1 MAKKNKIKIIP
12 LGGLGEIGKNLTVF
26 EYGNEIIVL
35 DCGMAFPD
43 EDMPGVDAVIPDI
56 TYLIKNQDKVKA
68 LFITH
73 GHEDHIGCI
82 PYFLNEIN
90 IPVYGTRMA
99 IGLIE
104 QKLKE
109 FGRLSVSKLNRVNAG
124 DVINISKNFSV
135 EFLRVNHSISDAAGV
150 AIKTPAGTI
159 VHTGDFKIDCTPIQG
174 SMIDLARFGQLGT
187 QGVLALMSDS
197 TNAERPGY
205 TMSERTVGEKFDSI
219 FEKTKK
225 RIIVATFA
233 SNVDRVN
240 QIIAAA
246 VKHNRKV
253 AVSGRS
259 MINMIEVATNLGYL
273 DIPKGTLISL
283 DEVRKYNNH
292 QIVIITTG
300 SQGEPMSA
308 LTRMAFSDH
317 KKIEITKDDLVI
329 ISASPIPGNEKPV
342 SNVINELYHK
352 GAEVIHQS
360 LMEVHVSG
368 HACREE
374 LKIIMGLTKPK
385 YFIPVHGEHRH
396 LLKHSEI
403 ALSMGIPD
411 ENIFRLENGQV
422 LELDKEEGKVTGSV
436 PSGKVLV
443 DGYGVGDV
451 GNIVL
456 RDRKHL
462 SQYGIII
469 ASITL
474 TPKKKLVAGPDIISR
489 GFVYVR
495 ENEDLMEALKQVATD
510 SINDTLRSK
519 NNDWTAI
526 KTNLKNAL
534 GEFIYEKTKRK
545 PMILPII
552 QEVDVNE

>member
-56 TYLIKNQDKVKA
+56 TYLMKNQDKVKA

-90 IPVYGTRMA
+90 VPVYGTRMA

-124 DVINISKNFSV
+124 DVINVSKNFSV

-150 AIKTPAGTI
+150 AIKTPAGVI

-174 SMIDLARFGQLGT
+174 TMIDLARFGQLGT

-273 DIPKGTLISL
+273 EIPKGTLISL

-317 KKIEITKDDLVI
+317 KKVEITKDDLVI

-385 YFIPVHGEHRH
+385 YFLPVHGEHRH

-403 ALSMGIPD
+403 ALSMGIPED
-411 ENIFRLENGQV
+411 KIFRLENGQV
-422 LELDKEEGKVTGSV
+422 LELDRDEGKVTGSV
-436 PSGKVLV
+436 PAGRVLV

-495 ENEDLMEALKQVATD
+495 ENEDLMEALRQVATD

-526 KTNLKNAL
+526 KTNLRSAL
-534 GEFIYEKTKRK
+534 GDFIYEKTKRK
-545 PMILPII
+545 PMVLPII
-552 QEVDVNE
+552 QEVDIAE

>member
-1 MAKKNKIKIIP
+1 MAKKNKIKVIP

-90 IPVYGTRMA
+90 VPVYGTRMA

-124 DVINISKNFSV
+124 DVINVSKNFSV

-150 AIKTPAGTI
+150 AIKTPAGVI

-174 SMIDLARFGQLGT
+174 TMIDLARFGQLGT

-205 TMSERTVGEKFDSI
+205 TMSESTVGEKFDSI

-273 DIPKGTLISL
+273 EIPKGTLISL

-317 KKIEITKDDLVI
+317 KKVEITKDDLVI

-403 ALSMGIPD
+403 AYSMGIP
-411 ENIFRLENGQV
+411 EEKVFRLENGQV
-422 LELDKEEGKVTGSV
+422 LELDRDEGKVTGTV
-436 PSGKVLV
+436 PAGRVLV

-495 ENEDLMEALKQVATD
+495 ENEDLMEALRQVATD

-519 NNDWTAI
+519 NSDWTAI
-526 KTNLKNAL
+526 KTNLRSAL
-534 GEFIYEKTKRK
+534 GDFIYEKTKRK

-552 QEVDVNE
+552 QEVDINE

>member
-56 TYLIKNQDKVKA
+56 TYLEKNRDKVKA

-73 GHEDHIGCI
+73 GHEDHIGSI
-82 PYFLNEIN
+82 PYFLREIN
-90 IPVYGTRMA
+90 VPVYGTRMA

-104 QKLKE
+104 QKLRE
-109 FGRLSVSKLNRVNAG
+109 HGILSVSKLNRVHAG
-124 DVINISKNFSV
+124 DTINVSKNFSV

-150 AIKTPAGTI
+150 SIKTPAGII
-159 VHTGDFKIDCTPIQG
+159 VHTGDFKIDCTPIEG
-174 SMIDLARFGQLGT
+174 AMIDLARFGELGN

-205 TMSERTVGEKFDSI
+205 TMSERTVGEKFENI
-219 FEKTKK
+219 FSATKK

-240 QIIAAA
+240 QIISAA
-246 VKHNRKV
+246 VKYNRKV

-259 MINMIEVATNLGYL
+259 MINIIEVASSLGYL

-317 KKIEITKDDLVI
+317 KKVEITKDDLVI
-329 ISASPIPGNEKPV
+329 ISASPIPGNEKSI
-342 SNVINELYHK
+342 SNVINELYRK

-374 LKIIMGLTKPK
+374 LKIIIGLTKPK
-385 YFIPVHGEHRH
+385 YFIPVHGEQRH
-396 LLKHSEI
+396 LLKHAEI
-403 ALSMGIPD
+403 GESMGISPD
-411 ENIFRLENGQV
+411 NIFKLENGQV
-422 LELDKEEGKVTGSV
+422 LELCAESGKVTGVV
-436 PSGKVLV
+436 PAGKVLV

-462 SQYGIII
+462 AQDGIII
-469 ASITL
+469 AVLSL
-474 TPKKKLVAGPDIISR
+474 NKEGMLMSGPDIISR

-495 ENEDLMEALKQVATD
+495 DNEDLIEALRIVADT
-510 SINDTLRSK
+510 SVKDTLISK
-519 NNDWTAI
+519 HKDWSTI
-526 KTNLKNAL
+526 KTNLRNEL

-552 QEVDVNE
+552 MEV

>member
-26 EYGNEIIVL
+26 EYGDEIILL

-56 TYLIKNQDKVKA
+56 TYLEKNREKVKA
-68 LFITH
+68 LFVTH
-73 GHEDHIGCI
+73 GHEDHIGSI
-82 PYFLNEIN
+82 PYFLREIN
-90 IPVYGTRMA
+90 VPVYGTRMT

-109 FGRLSVSKLNRVNAG
+109 HGILSVSKLNRVTAG
-124 DVINISKNFSV
+124 ETVVLSKSFSV
-135 EFLRVNHSISDAAGV
+135 EFLKVNHSISDASGV
-150 AIKTPAGTI
+150 AIKTPAGVI
-159 VHTGDFKIDCTPIQG
+159 VHTGDFKIDCTPIEG

-219 FEKTKK
+219 FSGTKK

-233 SNVDRVN
+233 SNVDRVS
-240 QIIAAA
+240 QIISAA
-246 VKHNRKV
+246 VKNNRKV

-259 MINMIEVATNLGYL
+259 MINIIEVASSLGYL
-273 DIPKGTLISL
+273 DIPQGTLIPL
-283 DEVRKYNNH
+283 DDVRKYNNH
-292 QIVIITTG
+292 QLVIITTG

-317 KKIEITKDDLVI
+317 KKVEITKDDLVI

-342 SNVINELYHK
+342 SNVINELYKK

-385 YFIPVHGEHRH
+385 YFIPVHGEQRH
-396 LLKHSEI
+396 LLKHSAI
-403 ALSMGIPD
+403 AESMGIPS
-411 ENIFRLENGQV
+411 ENIFKLENGKV
-422 LELDKEEGKVTGSV
+422 LELSRDEGKITGSV
-436 PSGKVLV
+436 PAGRVLV

-462 SQYGIII
+462 AQDGIII
-469 ASITL
+469 AVFSL
-474 TPKKKLVAGPDIISR
+474 TKENKLVSGPEIISR

-495 ENEDLMEALKQVATD
+495 DNEDLMEALRLVAQT
-510 SINDTLRSK
+510 SVQDTLISK
-519 NNDWTAI
+519 NNDWNAI
-526 KTNLKNAL
+526 KTNLRSTL
-534 GEFIYEKTKRK
+534 GDFIYDKTKRK

-552 QEVDVNE
+552 MEV

>member
-1 MAKKNKIKIIP
+1 MAEKNKIKVIP

-56 TYLIKNQDKVKA
+56 TYLLKNQDKVKA

-90 IPVYGTRMA
+90 VPVYGTRMA

-124 DVINISKNFSV
+124 DVINVSKNFSV

-150 AIKTPAGTI
+150 AIKTPAGVI

-174 SMIDLARFGQLGT
+174 TMIDLARFGQLGT

-205 TMSERTVGEKFDSI
+205 TMSESTVGEKFDSI

-273 DIPKGTLISL
+273 EIPKGTLISL

-317 KKIEITKDDLVI
+317 KKVEITKDDLVI

-403 ALSMGIPD
+403 AYSMGIP
-411 ENIFRLENGQV
+411 EEKVFRLENGQV
-422 LELDKEEGKVTGSV
+422 LELDRDEGKVTGTV
-436 PSGKVLV
+436 PAGRVLV

-495 ENEDLMEALKQVATD
+495 ENEDLMEALRQVATD

-519 NNDWTAI
+519 NSDWTAI
-526 KTNLKNAL
+526 KTNLRSAL
-534 GEFIYEKTKRK
+534 GDFIYEKTKRK

-552 QEVDVNE
+552 QEVDINE

>member
-56 TYLIKNQDKVKA
+56 TYLEKNRDKVKA
-68 LFITH
+68 LVITH
-73 GHEDHIGCI
+73 GHEDLIGCV
-82 PYFLNEIN
+82 PYFLREIN
-90 IPVYGTRMA
+90 VPVYGTRLA
-99 IGLIE
+99 LGLVE

-109 FGRLSVSKLNRVNAG
+109 HGILSVSKLNRVHAG
-124 DVINISKNFSV
+124 DSINISKNFTV
-135 EFLRVNHSISDAAGV
+135 EFIRVNHSISDAVGV
-150 AIKTPAGTI
+150 AIKTPAGVI
-159 VHTGDFKIDCTPIQG
+159 VHTGDFKIDCTPIEG
-174 SMIDLARFGQLGT
+174 TMIDLAKFGQLGM

-205 TMSERTVGEKFDSI
+205 TMSERTVGETFENI
-219 FEKTKK
+219 FKNTKK

-233 SNVDRVN
+233 SNVDRVS
-240 QIIAAA
+240 QIITAAI
-246 VKHNRKV
+246 KNKRKV

-259 MINMIEVATNLGYL
+259 MINIIEVASNLGYL
-273 DIPKGTLISL
+273 DVPQGTLIPIE
-283 DEVRKYNNH
+283 DVKKYQNN
-292 QIVIITTG
+292 QLVIITTG

-317 KKIEITKDDLVI
+317 KKVEISKNDLVV

-342 SNVINELYHK
+342 SNVINELYKK

-385 YFIPVHGEHRH
+385 YFIPVHGEQRH
-396 LLKHSEI
+396 LISHASL
-403 ALSMGIPD
+403 ALSMGID
-411 ENIFRLENGQV
+411 QKNIFMLENGSV
-422 LELDKEEGKVTGSV
+422 LELSKDSAKLGTPVQA
-436 PSGKVLV
+436 GKVLV

-462 SQYGIII
+462 AQDGIII
-469 ASITL
+469 AVLSITSEG
-474 TPKKKLVAGPDIISR
+474 KLCAGPDIISR

-495 ENEDLMEALKQVATD
+495 DHEDLMEALRIVAET
-510 SINDTLRSK
+510 SVKDTLISRQKDWNSIK
-519 NNDWTAI
+519 NNI
-526 KTNLKNAL
+526 KASL
-534 GEFIYEKTKRK
+534 GDFIYERTKRK

-552 QEVDVNE
+552 MEV

>member
-90 IPVYGTRMA
+90 VPVYGTRMA

-124 DVINISKNFSV
+124 DVVNISKNFSV

-150 AIKTPAGTI
+150 AIKTPAGVI

-174 SMIDLARFGQLGT
+174 TMIDLARFGQLGT

-219 FEKTKK
+219 FESTKK

-273 DIPKGTLISL
+273 EIPKGTLISL

-317 KKIEITKDDLVI
+317 KKVEITKDDLVI

-342 SNVINELYHK
+342 SNVINELYRK
-352 GAEVIHQS
+352 GATVIHQS

-385 YFIPVHGEHRH
+385 FFIPVHGEHRH

-422 LELDKEEGKVTGSV
+422 LEIDKGEGKINGSV
-436 PSGKVLV
+436 PAGKVLV

-456 RDRKHL
+456 RDRKNL

-474 TPKKKLVAGPDIISR
+474 TQKKKLVAGPDIISR

-495 ENEDLMEALKQVATD
+495 ENEDLMEALRQVALD

-519 NNDWTAI
+519 NSDWAAI
-526 KTNLKNAL
+526 KTNLRASL

-552 QEVDVNE
+552 QEVDIAE

>member
-56 TYLIKNQDKVKA
+56 TYLEKNRDKVKA

-73 GHEDHIGCI
+73 GHEDHIGSI
-82 PYFLNEIN
+82 PYFLREIN
-90 IPVYGTRMA
+90 VPVYGTRMT
-99 IGLIE
+99 IGLVE

-109 FGRLSVSKLNRVNAG
+109 HGILSVSKLNRVNAG
-124 DVINISKNFSV
+124 DKINVSKSFSV

-150 AIKTPAGTI
+150 AIKTPAGVI

-174 SMIDLARFGQLGT
+174 SMIDLARFGELGNS
-187 QGVLALMSDS
+187 GVLALMSDS

-205 TMSERTVGEKFDSI
+205 TMSESTVGEKFDNI
-219 FEKTKK
+219 FAGTKK

-240 QIIAAA
+240 QIIAAG

-259 MINMIEVATNLGYL
+259 MINMIEVASSLGYL
-273 DIPKGTLISL
+273 DIPKGTLIPL
-283 DEVRKYNNH
+283 DDVRKYNNH

-317 KKIEITKDDLVI
+317 RKVEITKDDLVI

-342 SNVINELYHK
+342 SNVINELYRK

-374 LKIIMGLTKPK
+374 LKIIIGLTKPQ
-385 YFIPVHGEHRH
+385 YFIPVHGEQRH
-396 LLKHSEI
+396 LLKHAAIGE
-403 ALSMGIPD
+403 SMGINP
-411 ENIFRLENGQV
+411 ERIFKLENGQV
-422 LELDKEEGKVTGSV
+422 LELCRDEGKITGSV

-462 SQYGIII
+462 AQDGIII
-469 ASITL
+469 AVLSL
-474 TPKKKLVAGPDIISR
+474 NKEGQLVSGPDIISR

-495 ENEDLMEALKQVATD
+495 DNEDLIEALRIVAQT
-510 SINDTLRSK
+510 SVNDTLISK
-519 NNDWTAI
+519 HKDWSTI
-526 KTNLKNAL
+526 KGNLKSAL
-534 GEFIYEKTKRK
+534 GDFIYEKTRRK

-552 QEVDVNE
+552 MEI

>member
-1 MAKKNKIKIIP
+1 
-12 LGGLGEIGKNLTVF
+12 
-26 EYGNEIIVL
+26 
-35 DCGMAFPD
+35 
-43 EDMPGVDAVIPDI
+43 
-56 TYLIKNQDKVKA
+56 
-68 LFITH
+68 
-73 GHEDHIGCI
+73 
-82 PYFLNEIN
+82 
-90 IPVYGTRMA
+90 
-99 IGLIE
+99 
-104 QKLKE
+104 
-109 FGRLSVSKLNRVNAG
+109 
-124 DVINISKNFSV
+124 
-135 EFLRVNHSISDAAGV
+135 
-150 AIKTPAGTI
+150 
-159 VHTGDFKIDCTPIQG
+159 
-174 SMIDLARFGQLGT
+174 
-187 QGVLALMSDS
+187 
-197 TNAERPGY
+197 
-205 TMSERTVGEKFDSI
+205 MSESTVGEKFDSI

-273 DIPKGTLISL
+273 EIPKGTLISL

-317 KKIEITKDDLVI
+317 KKVEITKDDLVI

-403 ALSMGIPD
+403 AYSMGIP
-411 ENIFRLENGQV
+411 EEKVFRLENGQV
-422 LELDKEEGKVTGSV
+422 LELDRDEGKVTGTV
-436 PSGKVLV
+436 PAGRVLV

-495 ENEDLMEALKQVATD
+495 ENEDLMEALRQVATD

-519 NNDWTAI
+519 NSDWTAI
-526 KTNLKNAL
+526 KTNLRSAL
-534 GEFIYEKTKRK
+534 GDFIYEKTKRK

-552 QEVDVNE
+552 QEVDINE

>member
-90 IPVYGTRMA
+90 VPIYGTRMA

-109 FGRLSVSKLNRVNAG
+109 FGRLSVTKLNRVNAG
-124 DVINISKNFSV
+124 DVVNISKNFSV

-174 SMIDLARFGQLGT
+174 TMIDLARFGQLGT

-219 FEKTKK
+219 FEKTRK

-240 QIIAAA
+240 QIIAAS

-259 MINMIEVATNLGYL
+259 MINMIEVATSLGYL
-273 DIPKGTLISL
+273 EIPEGTLINL
-283 DEVRKYNNH
+283 DDVRKYNNH
-292 QIVIITTG
+292 QVVIITTG

-317 KKIEITKDDLVI
+317 KKVEITKDDLVI

-342 SNVINELYHK
+342 SNVINELYKK

-396 LLKHSEI
+396 LLKHSDI
-403 ALSMGIPD
+403 ALSMGIPS
-411 ENIFRLENGQV
+411 EKIFRLENGQV
-422 LELDKEEGKVTGSV
+422 LELSSEEGKINGSV
-436 PSGKVLV
+436 PAGKVLV

-462 SQYGIII
+462 AQDGIII
-469 ASITL
+469 ASLTL
-474 TPKKKLVAGPDIISR
+474 TKDNKLVAGPDIISR

-495 ENEDLMEALKQVATD
+495 DNEDLMAAVKTVAET
-510 SINDTLRSK
+510 SVKDTLISK
-519 NNDWTAI
+519 HCDWTAI
-526 KTNLKNAL
+526 KTNLRSSL
-534 GEFIYEKTKRK
+534 GDFIYDKTRRK

-552 QEVDVNE
+552 QEIEM

>member
-1 MAKKNKIKIIP
+1 MAKKNKIKVIP

-90 IPVYGTRMA
+90 VPVYGTRMA

-124 DVINISKNFSV
+124 DVISVSKNFSV

-174 SMIDLARFGQLGT
+174 TMIDLARFGQLGT

-259 MINMIEVATNLGYL
+259 MINIIEVATSLGYL
-273 DIPKGTLISL
+273 EIPKGTLISL

-317 KKIEITKDDLVI
+317 KKVEITKDDLVI

-342 SNVINELYHK
+342 SNVINELYRK

-396 LLKHSEI
+396 LLKHSEL
-403 ALSMGIPD
+403 ARSMGIAD
-411 ENIFRLENGQV
+411 NKIFRLENGQV
-422 LELDKEEGKVTGSV
+422 LELGMDEGKVTGSV
-436 PSGKVLV
+436 PVGKVLV

-456 RDRKHL
+456 RDRKNL
-462 SQYGIII
+462 SQNGIII
-469 ASITL
+469 ASLTL
-474 TPKKKLVAGPDIISR
+474 SPKKKLVAGPDIISR

-495 ENEDLMEALKQVATD
+495 ENEDLMEALKQVAED

-519 NNDWTAI
+519 NNDWTSI
-526 KTNLKNAL
+526 KTNLRNAL

-552 QEVDVNE
+552 QEVNIPE

>member
-1 MAKKNKIKIIP
+1 MAKKNKIKVIP
-12 LGGLGEIGKNLTVF
+12 LGGVGEIGKNLTVF
-26 EYGNEIIVL
+26 EYGNEIILL

-56 TYLIKNQDKVKA
+56 TYLEKNREKVKA
-68 LFITH
+68 LFVTH

-82 PYFLNEIN
+82 PYFLREIN
-90 IPVYGTRMA
+90 VPVYGTRMT

-109 FGRLSVSKLNRVNAG
+109 HGILSVSKLNRVHAG

-150 AIKTPAGTI
+150 SIKTPAGVI

-174 SMIDLARFGQLGT
+174 SMIDLARFGQLGN

-205 TMSERTVGEKFDSI
+205 TMSESTVGEKFDSI
-219 FEKTKK
+219 FDNTKK

-240 QIIAAA
+240 QIISAA
-246 VKHNRKV
+246 VKHKRKV

-273 DIPKGTLISL
+273 DIPEGTLISI

-292 QIVIITTG
+292 QLVIITTG

-317 KKIEITKDDLVI
+317 KKVEITKDDLVI

-342 SNVINELYHK
+342 SNVINELYRK

-385 YFIPVHGEHRH
+385 YFIPVHGEQRH
-396 LLKHSEI
+396 LLKHAAI
-403 ALSMGIPD
+403 AESMGINSK
-411 ENIFRLENGQV
+411 NIFKLENGQV
-422 LELDKEEGKVTGSV
+422 LELSSDSATVTGSV
-436 PSGKVLV
+436 PAGKILV

-462 SQYGIII
+462 AQDGIII
-469 ASITL
+469 AVLSLNKEGQLIS
-474 TPKKKLVAGPDIISR
+474 GPEIISR

-495 ENEDLMEALKQVATD
+495 DNEDLMEALRTVALTG
-510 SINDTLRSK
+510 IQDTLISK
-519 NNDWTAI
+519 QKDWSSI
-526 KTNLKNAL
+526 KSNVKNAL
-534 GEFIYEKTKRK
+534 GEFIYERTKRK

-552 QEVDVNE
+552 IEV

>member
-1 MAKKNKIKIIP
+1 MAKKNTIKIIP

-56 TYLIKNQDKVKA
+56 TYLEKNKDKVKA

-73 GHEDHIGCI
+73 GHEDHIGSI
-82 PYFLNEIN
+82 PYFLREIN
-90 IPVYGTRMA
+90 VPVYGTRLT
-99 IGLIE
+99 IGLVE

-109 FGRLSVSKLNRVNAG
+109 HGILSVSKLNRVNSG
-124 DVINISKNFSV
+124 DKINVSKNFCV

-150 AIKTPAGTI
+150 AIKTPAGVI

-174 SMIDLARFGQLGT
+174 SMIDLARFGELGNS
-187 QGVLALMSDS
+187 GVLALMSDS

-205 TMSERTVGEKFDSI
+205 TMSERTVGEKFDNI
-219 FEKTKK
+219 FAGTKK

-259 MINMIEVATNLGYL
+259 MINIIEVASSLGYL
-273 DIPKGTLISL
+273 EIPKGTLIPL

-292 QIVIITTG
+292 QLVIITTG

-317 KKIEITKDDLVI
+317 KKVEITKDDLVI

-342 SNVINELYHK
+342 SNVINELYRK

-374 LKIIMGLTKPK
+374 LKIIMGLTKPR
-385 YFIPVHGEHRH
+385 YFIPVHGEQRH
-396 LLKHSEI
+396 LLKHSAIGE
-403 ALSMGIPD
+403 SMGIKP
-411 ENIFRLENGQV
+411 ENIFKLENGQV
-422 LELDKEEGKVTGSV
+422 LELSMDAGKVTGTV
-436 PSGKVLV
+436 PAGKVLV

-462 SQYGIII
+462 AQDGIII
-469 ASITL
+469 AVLSLNKEGQLIS
-474 TPKKKLVAGPDIISR
+474 GPDIISR

-495 ENEDLMEALKQVATD
+495 DNEDLIEALRLVAQT
-510 SINDTLRSK
+510 SVNDTLILK
-519 NNDWTAI
+519 HKDWSTI
-526 KTNLKNAL
+526 KGNLKSAL
-534 GEFIYEKTKRK
+534 GDFIYEKTRRK

-552 QEVDVNE
+552 MEI

>member
-56 TYLIKNQDKVKA
+56 TYLEKNRDKVKA

-73 GHEDHIGCI
+73 GHEDHIGSI
-82 PYFLNEIN
+82 PYFLREIN
-90 IPVYGTRMA
+90 VPVYGTRMT
-99 IGLIE
+99 IGLVE

-109 FGRLSVSKLNRVNAG
+109 HGILSVSKLNRVNAG
-124 DVINISKNFSV
+124 DKINVSKSFSV

-150 AIKTPAGTI
+150 AIKTPAGVI

-174 SMIDLARFGQLGT
+174 SMIDLARFGELGNS
-187 QGVLALMSDS
+187 GVLALMSDS

-205 TMSERTVGEKFDSI
+205 TMSESTVGEKFDNI
-219 FEKTKK
+219 FAGTKK

-240 QIIAAA
+240 QIIAAG

-259 MINMIEVATNLGYL
+259 MINMIEVASSLGYL

-283 DEVRKYNNH
+283 DDVRKYNNH

-317 KKIEITKDDLVI
+317 RKVEITKDDLVI

-342 SNVINELYHK
+342 SNVINELYRK

-374 LKIIMGLTKPK
+374 LKIIIGLTKPQ
-385 YFIPVHGEHRH
+385 YFIPVHGEQRH
-396 LLKHSEI
+396 LLKHAAIGE
-403 ALSMGIPD
+403 SMGINP
-411 ENIFRLENGQV
+411 ERIFKLENGQV
-422 LELDKEEGKVTGSV
+422 LELCRDEGKITGSV

-462 SQYGIII
+462 AQDGIII
-469 ASITL
+469 AVLSL
-474 TPKKKLVAGPDIISR
+474 NKEGQLVSGPDIISR

-495 ENEDLMEALKQVATD
+495 DNEDLIEALRIVAQT
-510 SINDTLRSK
+510 SVNDTLISK
-519 NNDWTAI
+519 HKDWSTI
-526 KTNLKNAL
+526 KGNLKSAL
-534 GEFIYEKTKRK
+534 GDFIYEKTRRK

-552 QEVDVNE
+552 MEI